1 MNMKSLI
8 QEIWASVA
16 VIFVLGIVLCGVY
29 PLVVW
34 GIGQVAFH
42 SQANGS
48 LVERNGKV
56 VGSSLIAQ
64 NFTGKGYF
72 HPRPS
77 GAGDFG
83 YDAANS
89 NASNLGPLSKTL
101 RDQVKDRVEA
111 YRAENNLSASQKAPA
126 DAVTESASGLDPD
139 ISVRNAEL
147 QAARVASARG
157 MSVDEVRKYI
167 SSFTSGRQLGFLG
180 EPRVN
185 VLMLNLA
192 LDQSKSKRGGA
203 Q

>member
-16 VIFVLGIVLCGVY
+16 VIFVLGIVLCGAY

-64 NFTGKGYF
+64 NFTGKRYF

-111 YRAENNLSASQKAPA
+111 YRAENNLPASQKAPA

-139 ISVRNAEL
+139 ISVRNARL

-167 SSFTSGRQLGFLG
+167 SIFTSGRQLGFLG

-192 LDQSKSKRGGA
+192 LDQSKSKMGGT
-203 Q
+203 